1 MEMSFLVTQW
11 LQQRTNLGKDTQ
23 APRRQ
28 QHFVPSHSRPG
39 VEGVNP
45 YRAQSLS
52 ISWPRDIGESG
63 GRHRHDRC
71 VTLASVR
78 QIRTSSPPVSVPN
91 SSWLT
96 RSTVQ
101 RRDFRVVSFRSDARQ
116 EVHDVA
122 LVGRPRPAQCSV

>member
-1 MEMSFLVTQW
+1 MGMSFLVTQW
-11 LQQRTNLGKDTQ
+11 LQQRTNLVRDMQ

-45 YRAQSLS
+45 YRAQSLN

-63 GRHRHDRC
+63 GRHRRDRC

-78 QIRTSSPPVSVPN
+78 QIRTSSPSASVPN

-96 RSTVQ
+96 GSTVQ